1 MIEQKTLPIEN
12 KNTRRFFSP
21 KGFLT
26 SAQACKKAQMSL
38 QTLYKLYHQEKV
50 EGKQL
55 LPNSPI
61 YFNENSLDE
70 FLKKSSFI
78 KSQTGR
84 VVIAPVG
91 YLTNGQ
97 VMEKTKLS
105 TNQVTNLY
113 HKGLIEGVQK
123 DKGSPIFFKEKSVQ
137 DFVSSYLKDE
147 NNAPENSAQITEQ
160 NALDFSNAKKI
171 NWDFKGSYINILKEY
186 PELIE
191 RLRGS
196 IKAYKDFD
204 SQDGLSGVSA
214 QKWLKLHGHAEANN
228 TYFDFLLKCIV
239 ADIEELEL
247 LMVYENANL

>member
-1 MIEQKTLPIEN
+1 MIEQTTCKRNNSL
-12 KNTRRFFSP
+12 SAP
-21 KGFLT
+21 KGFIT
-26 SAQACKKAQMSL
+26 SNDACKKAEVSL
-38 QTLYKLYHQEKV
+38 QTLYKLYHQGKV
-50 EGKQL
+50 KGRQL
-55 LPNSPI
+55 FPNSPI

-78 KSQTGR
+78 KNQTGR

-113 HKGLIEGVQK
+113 HKGVIEGVQK

-137 DFVSSYLKDE
+137 DFMSSYLKDE
-147 NNAPENSAQITEQ
+147 NNTPENIEPIREQ

-186 PELIE
+186 PKLIE
-191 RLRGS
+191 RLRVS

-204 SQDGLSGVSA
+204 AQDGLNGVSV